1 MVENEPDLNVD
12 MIKMTK
18 DTLDVQFS
26 GDTAAVFM
34 EEFIK
39 FFNSFGGE
47 NFVTF
52 TVTDESNAYAITI
65 ENLRGKK
72 SPADRIKELEAKVVE
87 LESDIKDLLMIL
99 KNKDSEKPN
108 PFSEDAQKE
117 KFFDKTSDVWNQWDA
132 QNKKKVIRGG
142 NINWNN
148 D

>member
-52 TVTDESNAYAITI
+52 TITDESNAYALTI

-72 SPADRIKELEAKVVE
+72 SPADRIKELETKVHQ
-87 LESDIKDLLMIL
+87 LESEL
-99 KNKDSEKPN
+99 KKIRETPIGGETKKKTGSFFNEDEDSQFFTEKPYYRQD
-108 PFSEDAQKE
+108 S
-117 KFFDKTSDVWNQWDA
+117 SM
-132 QNKKKVIRGG
+132 GG
-142 NINWNN
+142 K
-148 D
+148 